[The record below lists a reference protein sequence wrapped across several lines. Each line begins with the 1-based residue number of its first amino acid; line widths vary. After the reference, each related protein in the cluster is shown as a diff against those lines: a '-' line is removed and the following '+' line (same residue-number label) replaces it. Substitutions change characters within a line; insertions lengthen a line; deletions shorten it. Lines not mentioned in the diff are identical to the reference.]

1 MSRSNHR
8 HRGVFTAFAALLLAF
23 AVLGTGCGSSA
34 SSVVKDTKLEDLPAN
49 DAVSVRLG
57 YFPNVTHAA
66 ALVGLDQGLFAKE
79 LGAIGATIDPKA
91 FNAGPEAIEA
101 VFAGALD
108 ITYIGPNPAVNAFQK
123 SNGQAVQIVAG
134 STSGGAAFV
143 VQPSIT
149 SAADLKG
156 KTVASPQL
164 GGTQDIALRGWLAGE
179 GLKTDTSGG
188 GDVAIKPQANA
199 DTLATFK
206 SGAIAGAWVPA
217 PWDTRLVTEGGGKVL
232 VDEATLWPGGQF
244 ATTVVLVRTA
254 FLNEHPAA
262 VAAILRAHLAALDSI
277 AADPPAA
284 QASTN
289 KEIETVTGKGLA
301 ESLITASWKSLSFT
315 PNPLAETVR
324 KSADE
329 AVVLGLNKPIDIAPI
344 FNLNLLNALLK
355 AKGQPPVPGL

>member
-8 HRGVFTAFAALLLAF
+8 HRGAIAAVSALLLAF
-23 AVLGTGCGSSA
+23 AMLGAGCGSSA
-34 SSVVKDTKLEDLPAN
+34 SSAAKDMSLEELPAN

-57 YFPNVTHAA
+57 YFPNVTHAP
-66 ALVGLDQGLFAKE
+66 ALVGLDQGLFSGE
-79 LGAIGATIDPKA
+79 LGAIGATIDPKS

-101 VFAGALD
+101 IFAGALD

-149 SAADLKG
+149 SAVDLEG

-164 GGTQDIALRGWLAGE
+164 GGTQDIALRSWLAGQ

-188 GDVAIKPQANA
+188 GDVVIKPQANA
-199 DTLATFK
+199 DTLSTFK
-206 SGAIAGAWVPA
+206 SGAIVGAWVPA

-232 VDEATLWPGGQF
+232 VDEATLWPNGQF
-244 ATTVVLVRTA
+244 ATTVILVRTA

-262 VAAILRAHLAALDSI
+262 VAAILRAHLAALNSI
-277 AADPPAA
+277 TSNPSAA

-289 KEIETVTGKGLA
+289 KEIETVTGKRLA

-315 PNPLAETVR
+315 PNPLAETIK

-329 AVVLGLNKPIDIAPI
+329 AVVLGLNKKIDIAPI
-344 FNLNLLNALLK
+344 FNLSLLNALLK
-355 AKGQPPVPGL
+355 TQGQPAVSGL